1 MKIMTAA
8 AALLAL
14 SLVPLA
20 FSLVPMT
27 VHAQDNDISKK
38 LVNSPNAASWIAYG
52 NQNSK
57 QIKDPTVQGGGA
69 FEVQVTSPGPQP
81 YTTAAQQDLIAPIK
95 KGDKLI
101 VVLWMKAAASATSP
115 APLHVRMQVNSGNY
129 DGILDSD
136 VGVTNTWD
144 RYVVQGV
151 SAADHP
157 KGSAVLMVQLGQAK
171 QTIDFGPAF
180 VLDMGPDGGQ

>member
-14 SLVPLA
+14 SLA
-20 FSLVPMT
+20 PMT
-27 VHAQDNDISKK
+27 VQAKDDDILKH
-38 LVNSPNAASWIAYG
+38 LVNSPNPASWIAYG
-52 NQNSK
+52 NQTSK

-81 YTTAAQQDLIAPIK
+81 YTTAAQQDLTGPIK

-115 APLHVRMQVNSGNY
+115 APLHVRLQVNSGSY

-136 VGVTNTWD
+136 VNVTNSWD

-157 KGSAVLMVQLGQAK
+157 KGSSVLLVQLGQAK

-180 VLDMGPDGGQ
+180 VLDMGPDTGQ

>member
-8 AALLAL
+8 AAL
-14 SLVPLA
+14 LA

-27 VHAQDNDISKK
+27 VHAQDNDIAKK
-38 LVNSPNAASWIAYG
+38 LINSPNAGAWIAYG
-52 NQNSK
+52 SQTSK
-57 QIKDPTVQGGGA
+57 PIKDATVQGGGA
-69 FEVQVTSPGPQP
+69 FEVQVTSPGPQV
-81 YTTAAQQDLIAPIK
+81 YTTAAQQDIIAPIK

-101 VVLWMKAAASATSP
+101 VVLWMKAAGTTP
-115 APLHVRMQVNSGNY
+115 APLHVRMQVNSGSY

-136 VGVTNTWD
+136 VTVTNTWD

-180 VLDMGPDGGQ
+180 ALDMGPAQ

>member
-1 MKIMTAA
+1 MKTLTAA
-8 AALLAL
+8 AAL
-14 SLVPLA
+14 LA

-27 VHAQDNDISKK
+27 VQAQDNDISKK
-38 LVNSPNAASWIAYG
+38 LINSPNAASWIAYG
-52 NQNSK
+52 SQTSK
-57 QIKDPTVQGGGA
+57 QIKDATVQGGGA
-69 FEVQVTSPGPQP
+69 FEVQVTSAGPQP
-81 YTTAAQQDLIAPIK
+81 YTTAAQQDVTGPIK

-101 VVLWMKAAASATSP
+101 AVLWIKTGASTTSP
-115 APLHVRMQVNSGNY
+115 APLHVRMQVNSGSY

-136 VGVTNTWD
+136 INVTNTWD

-157 KGSAVLMVQLGQAK
+157 KGSSVLMVQLGQAK

-180 VLDMGPDGGQ
+180 VLDMGPDTQ

>member
-1 MKIMTAA
+1 MKIVTAA
-8 AALLAL
+8 AATLAL
-14 SLVPLA
+14 ALI
-20 FSLVPMT
+20 PMT
-27 VHAQDNDISKK
+27 VHAKDDDILKK

-57 QIKDPTVQGGGA
+57 QIKDATVQGGGA

-81 YTTAAQQDLIAPIK
+81 YTTAAQQDLTGPIK
-95 KGDKLI
+95 AGDKLL
-101 VVLWMKAAASATSP
+101 VVLWIKASAAATSP
-115 APLHVRMQVNSGNY
+115 TPLHVRLQVNSGSY

-136 VGVTNTWD
+136 INVTNSWD

-157 KGSAVLMVQLGQAK
+157 KGTSVLMVQLGQAK

-180 VLDMGPDGGQ
+180 VLDMGPS